1 MSAKKDMIGKKFGM
15 LTVLKE
21 IEERNSR
28 GLVCYLCKCD
38 CGNEVVA
45 CGRDMTRGHTHSCG
59 CLHKQIMREKQLTHG
74 GCGTRLYSIW
84 KAMRNRCFN
93 KNTDCY
99 KHYGGRGITI
109 CEEWQTFEPFYEWAM
124 VNGYRE
130 DLSIDR
136 INNNGNYEPSNCRWA
151 TAKEQANNRRP
162 RRRISL

>member
-38 CGNEVVA
+38 CGNEVAV

-59 CLHKQIMREKQLTHG
+59 CLHKQIARDKHLTHG

-84 KAMRNRCFN
+84 KGIKNRTCN
-93 KNTDCY
+93 KNACEY
-99 KHYGGRGITI
+99 KYYGGRGIKVL
-109 CEEWQTFEPFYEWAM
+109 P
-124 VNGYRE
+124 
-130 DLSIDR
+130 
-136 INNNGNYEPSNCRWA
+136 
-151 TAKEQANNRRP
+151 
-162 RRRISL
+162 